1 MFHKIGDYE
10 CDWARN
16 TGHAMHKYI
25 RFFPWLVDKI
35 SGGLKMHADIV
46 VLVVFPWNI
55 EQVRDML
62 LGMADMNVLAGSQYG
77 LYFES

>member
-1 MFHKIGDYE
+1 
-10 CDWARN
+10 
-16 TGHAMHKYI
+16 
-25 RFFPWLVDKI
+25 
-35 SGGLKMHADIV
+35 MHADIV